1 MMLCCDQLFFQQ
13 LWLVHFDPRW
23 SAVARLFCCYAFWS
37 WASMLLEFL
46 LHYPCWCCY
55 MNCVFD
61 PARVVMRVMINK
73 FSLQWDNEKREK
85 RYVYD
90 TFTILDRKSV
100 DDFLQHLNNQQ
111 PSFRFTITVKKGFL
125 PVSQLITLVLA

>member
-1 MMLCCDQLFFQQ
+1 
-13 LWLVHFDPRW
+13 
-23 SAVARLFCCYAFWS
+23 
-37 WASMLLEFL
+37 
-46 LHYPCWCCY
+46 
-55 MNCVFD
+55 
-61 PARVVMRVMINK
+61 MRVMINK

-111 PSFRFTITVKKGFL
+111 PSFRFTITAKKGFL
-125 PVSQLITLVLA
+125 PVFG